1 MGDLL
6 TLFLL
11 TVAAIGCIAFGF
23 FCGAQLLA
31 AIWLRDWQSLVANTV
46 MLILAACSF
55 FSVLS
60 MSMGVL

>member
-31 AIWLRDWQSLVANTV
+31 AIWLRDWQSIVNTV

>member
-11 TVAAIGCIAFGF
+11 TVAAIGCLAFGF
-23 FCGAQLLA
+23 FCAVELSMALRS
-31 AIWLRDWQSLVANTV
+31 RDWENVIVNAVL
-46 MLILAACSF
+46 LILASCSM

-60 MSMGVL
+60 MSVL

>member
-31 AIWLRDWQSLVANTV
+31 AIWQSIVANTV

>member
-11 TVAAIGCIAFGF
+11 TVAAI
-23 FCGAQLLA
+23 
-31 AIWLRDWQSLVANTV
+31 WLRDWQSIVANTV

>member
-11 TVAAIGCIAFGF
+11 TVAAIGCLAFGF
-23 FCGAQLLA
+23 FCAVELSTALRSRDWENVTVNAVLLA
-31 AIWLRDWQSLVANTV
+31 
-46 MLILAACSF
+46 LAACSM

-60 MSMGVL
+60 MSAL